1 MKEGRITTDV
11 SPVRLASFL
20 RRDVRP
26 VVALLACSLLV
37 YFLPGVS
44 RGIEYHPMMRAAR
57 EMPSRLLWL
66 SISFTTLSYL
76 ALIGRDAC
84 ALIYIDSKVPAASL
98 LLASFCGSA
107 LGNAI
112 GFGTL
117 TGGAV
122 RERVYGAVG
131 LRTEQIDRI
140 TLFIDVGFGVG
151 LPTFAAGSTLL
162 AGSALARLLSISTI
176 LLDLIAATL
185 LVALVS
191 LVVSG
196 VRQRRRLAIISG
208 LSIAMPAPT
217 VALFQFVLTQLDLLG
232 ASAALW
238 VLMPATS
245 IGFFS
250 FAAIVAVAIGLGVIS
265 RIPGGLGVFDTI
277 VFLSL
282 AGHVPHNKLAGALL
296 IYRGVYFLL
305 PLVLAAG
312 SLAAFEMS
320 RDGGARAPMTGGRVL
335 MGADLL
341 APIFLGVL
349 TFSAGVMLI
358 LSGATPAVDWRL
370 AALQSVLPL
379 WAVEISHLLAA
390 LAGVLL
396 LFVARGLFHRLD
408 GAWWVALIITL
419 LNVVLSLAKGLAFG
433 ETAALL
439 FLLFLLLATRRQFTR
454 PAAFL
459 RQRFTAGWFTAIA
472 VVIAAA
478 TGIMFFAFRQ
488 VPYRHEIWW
497 QFEFDAQASRAFRAL
512 LGVSILALGIS
523 LWQLLRT
530 ASGRVKLPTT
540 EELSRAAHVI
550 RQQERSAA
558 LLALMGDKSFLF
570 PRSGNALLM
579 YAKRGR
585 SWVALFDP
593 VGPRQEW
600 LELVWSFVEL
610 ADAHGGRA
618 AFYQV
623 RPDSLP
629 IYLDAGLRIMKVGEE
644 ARIDLED
651 FSLQGSQRYGLRQ
664 ALARGERDGLEFEI
678 LQPSDVGQQLTVLRR
693 ISDAWLAGHGGHERR
708 FSVAAFEPEFMVAQA
723 VALSRHHGEPVAFVS
738 FMNTDE
744 QREATIGLMRHLP
757 ETSPYMM
764 EYIITKLALEL
775 KDRKFKILSLG
786 MAPLAGLVRT
796 PLSSQWH
803 RMAGLLWELSGP
815 VYNFQGLRSFKNKFR
830 PAWEP
835 RYLAASGTIGPF
847 ISLIDVAALA
857 SGLVRQSPAA

>member
-1 MKEGRITTDV
+1 
-11 SPVRLASFL
+11 
-20 RRDVRP
+20 
-26 VVALLACSLLV
+26 
-37 YFLPGVS
+37 
-44 RGIEYHPMMRAAR
+44 MMRAAR

-151 LPTFAAGSTLL
+151 LPMFAAGSTLL

-196 VRQRRRLAIISG
+196 VLQRRRLAIISG

-320 RDGGARAPMTGGRVL
+320 RDSGARAPMTGGRVL

-419 LNVVLSLAKGLAFG
+419 LNVALSLAKGLAFG

-439 FLLFLLLATRRQFTR
+439 FLLFLLLATRRQFSR

-459 RQRFTAGWFTAIA
+459 RQRFTVGWFTAIA

-478 TGIMFFAFRQ
+478 TGIMFFAFR
-488 VPYRHEIWW
+488 
-497 QFEFDAQASRAFRAL
+497 AGAL
-512 LGVSILALGIS
+512 
-523 LWQLLRT
+523 
-530 ASGRVKLPTT
+530 
-540 EELSRAAHVI
+540 
-550 RQQERSAA
+550 
-558 LLALMGDKSFLF
+558 
-570 PRSGNALLM
+570 
-579 YAKRGR
+579 
-585 SWVALFDP
+585 
-593 VGPRQEW
+593 
-600 LELVWSFVEL
+600 
-610 ADAHGGRA
+610 
-618 AFYQV
+618 
-623 RPDSLP
+623 
-629 IYLDAGLRIMKVGEE
+629 
-644 ARIDLED
+644 
-651 FSLQGSQRYGLRQ
+651 
-664 ALARGERDGLEFEI
+664 
-678 LQPSDVGQQLTVLRR
+678 
-693 ISDAWLAGHGGHERR
+693 
-708 FSVAAFEPEFMVAQA
+708 
-723 VALSRHHGEPVAFVS
+723 
-738 FMNTDE
+738 
-744 QREATIGLMRHLP
+744 
-757 ETSPYMM
+757 
-764 EYIITKLALEL
+764 
-775 KDRKFKILSLG
+775 
-786 MAPLAGLVRT
+786 
-796 PLSSQWH
+796 
-803 RMAGLLWELSGP
+803 
-815 VYNFQGLRSFKNKFR
+815 
-830 PAWEP
+830 
-835 RYLAASGTIGPF
+835 
-847 ISLIDVAALA
+847 
-857 SGLVRQSPAA
+857 